1 MPDSILLV
9 TPLKDEYIY
18 LAEGISFFGFES
30 FQDKIGKLNVIRFP
44 KLNLTLARGGHGK
57 TQFAIHTQYLL
68 DRSQNKLLICA
79 GAAGALSPNIVI
91 GDVIVATST
100 IEHDYHEKFSIQ
112 SKPQFLGHEES
123 ISRIRSLRIQNANF
137 NIHFGVMASG
147 DEDVIDIQR
156 GTELHQLHGALAVAW
171 EGAGGAR
178 ACAFNDIPYLELRSI
193 TDNGDY
199 SAPEAFEANLKKRC
213 IILHI
218 FLCDSVLDF
227 STHTLTEN

>member
-1 MPDSILLV
+1 MAESTLIV
-9 TPLKDEYIY
+9 TPLKAEYIY
-18 LAEGISFFGFES
+18 LAEGISFLGFES
-30 FQDKIGKLNVIRFP
+30 FQDKIGKLDALRFP

-57 TQFAIHTQYLL
+57 TDYAIHTQYLL
-68 DRSQNKLLICA
+68 DHSNNKVLICA

-112 SKPQFLGHEES
+112 TKPEFFGHNES
-123 ISRIRSLRIQNANF
+123 ISRIKSLKTPNAKF

-156 GTELHQLHGALAVAW
+156 GEVLHQLHGAFAVAW

-178 ACAFNDIPYLELRSI
+178 ACAFNEVPYLEVRGI
-193 TDNGDY
+193 TDNGDH
-199 SAPEAFEANLKKRC
+199 SAPEAFEANLKKA
-213 IILHI
+213 IHNIAHILVQ
-218 FLCDSVLDF
+218 FCS
-227 STHTLTEN
+227 